1 MAMRASTL
9 ICFFLV
15 SMPVTPLAAEPAGG
29 PTGQGCQG
37 AITSGSAD
45 VIVEGKQAAAAGD
58 TTSCGDTVVQG
69 SSNVF
74 INGKPAAVVGDKLIA
89 QTEIPYVV
97 AQDPDG
103 NGISDVEVATSIVQ
117 LKAMYG
123 KDATVDNGRTVDTWN
138 TVTPAN
144 AAEWMQVRAVK
155 VAVLAR
161 SGQYEKTP
169 VYTPA
174 GCTTS
179 CTPPA
184 PSWTHPGTGASVPFT
199 MANLADGTD
208 WRNYRYRVYQ
218 TTVPLRNMIWSNDP

>member
-1 MAMRASTL
+1 M
-9 ICFFLV
+9 
-15 SMPVTPLAAEPAGG
+15 
-29 PTGQGCQG
+29 
-37 AITSGSAD
+37 
-45 VIVEGKQAAAAGD
+45 
-58 TTSCGDTVVQG
+58 
-69 SSNVF
+69 
-74 INGKPAAVVGDKLIA
+74 VGDKLIA

-179 CTPPA
+179 CT
-184 PSWTHPGTGASVPFT
+184 SVPFT